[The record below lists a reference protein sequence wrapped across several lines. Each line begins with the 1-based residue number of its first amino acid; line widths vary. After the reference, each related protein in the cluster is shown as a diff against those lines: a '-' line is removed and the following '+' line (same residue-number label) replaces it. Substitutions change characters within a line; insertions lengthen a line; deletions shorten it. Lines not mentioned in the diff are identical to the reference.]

1 MSAVKKAGEAVAKR
15 ALKAPRA
22 VTAAEAPFIEPAK
35 ESTKET
41 MMPWKGWIA
50 RWLRGTM
57 GEERYQAMRKLVFY
71 RPDDIHDMNQ
81 IPFPDTKVPISK
93 DDPTLYRQFRY
104 PSPGSEPGTVRIP
117 KADENCTTADP
128 YNNSYYTRDTSR
140 RYLDRAN
147 PNNDLQQI
155 KLALMNP
162 DSSEVQEME
171 ENLKPESSPGN
182 KGVFAT
188 GATDYDAT
196 GLRAAMS
203 TNHEAL
209 DAALDS
215 NMPDH
220 LPYPV
225 WYDSQEEI
233 VAWYKERDL
242 PVPVGATGFGTV
254 PISRRVARW

>member
-1 MSAVKKAGEAVAKR
+1 MSSLKKAGESVAR
-15 ALKAPRA
+15 QALKVPRA

-41 MMPWKGWIA
+41 MMPWRGWVS
-50 RWLRGTM
+50 RMLRSNL

-81 IPFPDTKVPISK
+81 IPNPSTKVPISAT
-93 DDPTLYRQFRY
+93 DPTLYRQFRN
-104 PSPGSEPGTVRIP
+104 PSPGSEAGTIRIP
-117 KADENCTTADP
+117 KADEGSTTEDP
-128 YNNSYYTRDTSR
+128 YNVSHYSRDTTR
-140 RYLDRAN
+140 RYLDEGN
-147 PNNDLQQI
+147 PNKDLQQL
-155 KLALMNP
+155 KLDLMNP
-162 DSSEVQEME
+162 DSPEVQEMKE
-171 ENLKPESSPGN
+171 KMEPQSSPGN

-188 GATDYDAT
+188 GPSDFDPS

-203 TNHEAL
+203 TNHAAYEESL
-209 DAALDS
+209 DA

-225 WYDSQEEI
+225 WYDKQDEI

-242 PVPVGATGFGTV
+242 PVPMGATGFGTV
-254 PISRRVARW
+254 PVHRRVARW